1 MTAAGYEKL
10 LGWLRANPV
19 RCRCAQL
26 LTQGLPVLFMA
37 VYAGGGALLLLR
49 RDERIWRFLLVPAAA
64 LGCCMLLR
72 RLIDRPRPYE
82 VYGFRPLISR
92 DKRGRSCPSNHT
104 VSAFVIALA
113 FLRLSPSAGAVLLA
127 MAAMVGVSRILSG
140 VHWPGDVGAGLLLAM
155 AADALGTCFFSFF

>member
-1 MTAAGYEKL
+1 MTAARYEKL
-10 LGWLRANPV
+10 LCWLRANPV
-19 RCRCAQL
+19 RCRCARL
-26 LTQGLPVLFMA
+26 LTKGLPVLFMV
-37 VYAGGGALLLLR
+37 VYAGGGAWLLLR
-49 RDERIWRFLLVPAAA
+49 RDERLWRFLLVPAAA

-82 VYGFRPLISR
+82 VYGFQPLISR
-92 DKRGRSCPSNHT
+92 DKKGRSCPSNHT

-113 FLRLSPSAGAVLLA
+113 FLRLSPAAGAVLLVLA
-127 MAAMVGVSRILSG
+127 VMVGASRILSG

>member
-1 MTAAGYEKL
+1 MTSARYEKL
-10 LGWLRANPV
+10 LRWLRANPV
-19 RCRCAQL
+19 RCRCARL

-82 VYGFRPLISR
+82 MYGFRPLISR
-92 DKRGRSCPSNHT
+92 DKKGCSCPSNYT

-113 FLRLSPSAGAVLLA
+113 FFHLSPAAGAVLLVL
-127 MAAMVGVSRILSG
+127 AAVVGVSRILSG
-140 VHWPGDVGAGLLLAM
+140 VHWPGDVGAGLLLAL
-155 AADALGTCFFSFF
+155 AVDALGTCFFRIF